1 MAIWN
6 KNTQAYLQDNKT
18 LFEAFMLSDKD
29 GNIINS
35 FGVASNVPIAAGL
48 VDGYQSIHKFGA
60 VPAMSTNP
68 GNGSIWDKNDTYY
81 PWSAFAVP
89 GPLTISTT
97 TSNGTLSSLDTGMT
111 VTIIGLDEN
120 FEDAQETITISGD
133 AGAGTQNFARV
144 YRAFTSQ
151 DNQTQV
157 RVSTT
162 TGTPTEVLRINIGLA
177 QTLMAIY
184 TVPAGKTAFLTKGT
198 SSCGNSADAT
208 IDMMV
213 RYGGTGAF
221 RIGHSLEVAMV
232 GGQYTYE
239 FAVPIMMPEK
249 TDIDIRAHVRS
260 NNARITAAFDLLLVD
275 NDLLV

>member
-35 FGVASNVPIAAGL
+35 FGIASNIPIAAGEL
-48 VDGYQSIHKFGA
+48 DGWNAIHKFGA
-60 VPAMSTNP
+60 TPLMSINP
-68 GNGSIWDKNDTYY
+68 GVGSVWDKDDTYY
-81 PWSAFAVP
+81 PWTAFAVP

-97 TSNGTLSSLDTGMT
+97 TSNGQLSSLDTGMT

-120 FEDAQETITISGD
+120 FEATQETITITGN

-162 TGTPTEVLRINIGLA
+162 TGTPTEVLRINILKG

-184 TVPAGKTAFLTKGT
+184 TVPAGKTAYLTKGT
-198 SSCGNSADAT
+198 ATCAADADAT

-213 RYGGTGAF
+213 RYGGVGAF
-221 RIGHSLEVAMV
+221 RIGHTAEISGV

-239 FAVPIMMPEK
+239 FAVPIQMPEK
-249 TDIDIRAHVRS
+249 TDIDIRATVRS
-260 NNARITAAFDLLLVD
+260 NNARVTAAFDLIVID
-275 NDLLV
+275 NPA

>member
-35 FGVASNVPIAAGL
+35 FGIASNIPIAAGEL
-48 VDGYQSIHKFGA
+48 DGWSAIHKFGA
-60 VPAMSTNP
+60 VPEMAQNP
-68 GNGSIWDKNDTYY
+68 GNGSIWDVDNVYY
-81 PWSAFAVP
+81 PWSAFDTP

-97 TSNGTLSSLDTGMT
+97 RDNGTLDTGDSGMT

-120 FEDAQETITISGD
+120 FEDTQETITISGSS
-133 AGAGTQNFARV
+133 GTGTQTFARV

-151 DNQTQV
+151 DNTTQV

-162 TGTPTEVLRINIGLA
+162 TGTPTEVLRINIAKG

-184 TVPAGKTAFLTKGT
+184 TVPAGKTAYLTKGT
-198 SSCGNSADAT
+198 ASCGNSADAT
-208 IDMMV
+208 VDMMV

-221 RIGHSLEVAMV
+221 RIGHTLEVAMV

-239 FAVPIMMPEK
+239 FAVPIQMPEK
-249 TDIDIRAHVRS
+249 TDIDIRAHVRN
-260 NNARITAAFDLLLVD
+260 NNARVTAAFDLILVD
-275 NDLLV
+275 NPA

>member
-35 FGVASNVPIAAGL
+35 FGIASNIPIAAGEL
-48 VDGYQSIHKFGA
+48 DGWAAIHKFGA
-60 VPAMSTNP
+60 VPLMSVNP
-68 GNGSIWDKNDTYY
+68 GDGSVWDKSDTYY
-81 PWSAFAVP
+81 PWTAFAVP

-120 FEDAQETITISGD
+120 FEDAQETITISGN

-162 TGTPTEVLRINIGLA
+162 TGTPTEVLRINILKG
-177 QTLMAIY
+177 QTLMAVY
-184 TVPAGKTAFLTKGT
+184 TVPAGKTAYLTKGT
-198 SSCGNSADAT
+198 ATCAANADAT

-213 RYGGTGAF
+213 RYGGVGAF
-221 RIGHSLEVAMV
+221 RIGHTAEIAGV

-239 FAVPIMMPEK
+239 FAVPLQMPEK
-249 TDIDIRAHVRS
+249 TDIDMRAHVRS
-260 NNARITAAFDLLLVD
+260 NNARVTAAFDLIVID
-275 NDLLV
+275 NPA

>member
-6 KNTQAYLQDNKT
+6 KNDQAYLDNNKT

-35 FGVASNVPIAAGL
+35 FGIASNIPIAAGEL
-48 VDGYQSIHKFGA
+48 DGWAAIHKFGA
-60 VPAMSTNP
+60 VPLMSVNP
-68 GNGSIWDKNDTYY
+68 GDGSVWDKSDTYY
-81 PWSAFAVP
+81 PWTAFAVP

-111 VTIIGLDEN
+111 VTILGLDEN
-120 FEDAQETITISGD
+120 FEATQETITITGD

-151 DNQTQV
+151 DNQTEV

-162 TGTPTEVLRINIGLA
+162 TGTPTEVLRINILKG
-177 QTLMAIY
+177 QTLMAVY
-184 TVPAGKTAFLTKGT
+184 TVPAGKTAYLTKGT
-198 SSCGNSADAT
+198 STCAANADAT

-213 RYGGTGAF
+213 RYGGVGAF
-221 RIGHSLEVAMV
+221 RIGHTAEVSGV

-239 FAVPIMMPEK
+239 FAVPLQMPEK

-260 NNARITAAFDLLLVD
+260 NNARVTAAFDLILID
-275 NDLLV
+275 NPA

>member
-1 MAIWN
+1 MAQWN
-6 KNTQAYLQDNKT
+6 IDSQSYLANNKT
-18 LFEAFMLSDKD
+18 LFESFNIADKD

-35 FGVASNVPIAAGL
+35 FGIASNIPIAAGE
-48 VDGYQSIHKFGA
+48 VDGWSSIHKFGA
-60 VPAMSTNP
+60 VPEMAQNP
-68 GNGSIWDKNDTYY
+68 GNGSIWDVNNVYY
-81 PWSAFAVP
+81 PWSAFDTP

-97 TSNGTLSSLDTGMT
+97 TSNGNLSSLDTGMT

-120 FEDAQETITISGD
+120 FQETQETITITGN
-133 AGAGTQNFARV
+133 AGTGSQTFARV

-162 TGTPTEVLRINIGLA
+162 TGTPTEVLRINIAKG

-184 TVPAGKTAFLTKGT
+184 TVPAGKTAYLTKGT
-198 SSCGNSADAT
+198 ASCGNSADAT
-208 IDMMV
+208 VDMMV

-221 RIGHSLEVAMV
+221 RIGHTLEVAMV

-239 FAVPIMMPEK
+239 FAVPIMIPEK
-249 TDIDIRAHVRS
+249 TDIDIRTHVRN
-260 NNARITAAFDLLLVD
+260 NNARVTAAFDLILVD
-275 NDLLV
+275 NPV

>member
-35 FGVASNVPIAAGL
+35 FGIASNIPIAAGEL
-48 VDGYQSIHKFGA
+48 DGWAAIHKFGA
-60 VPAMSTNP
+60 VPLMSTNP
-68 GNGSIWDKNDTYY
+68 GVGSVWDKSDTYY
-81 PWSAFAVP
+81 PWTAFATP

-120 FEDAQETITISGD
+120 FEDAQETITISGN

-162 TGTPTEVLRINIGLA
+162 TGTPTEVLRINILKG
-177 QTLMAIY
+177 QTLMAVY
-184 TVPAGKTAFLTKGT
+184 TVPAGKTAYLTKGT
-198 SSCGNSADAT
+198 ATCAANADTT
-208 IDMMV
+208 IDMFV
-213 RYGGTGAF
+213 RYGGIGAF
-221 RIGHSLEVAMV
+221 RIGHTAEIAGV

-239 FAVPIMMPEK
+239 FAVPIQMPEK
-249 TDIDIRAHVRS
+249 TDIDIRATVRS
-260 NNARITAAFDLLLVD
+260 NNARVTAAFDLILID
-275 NDLLV
+275 NPA